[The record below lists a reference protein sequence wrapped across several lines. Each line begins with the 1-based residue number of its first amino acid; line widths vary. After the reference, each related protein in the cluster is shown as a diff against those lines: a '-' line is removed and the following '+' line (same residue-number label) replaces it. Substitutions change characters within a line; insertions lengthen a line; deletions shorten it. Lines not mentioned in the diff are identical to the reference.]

1 MADLKTALTKV
12 VNRRRL
18 AGGEFSYVF
27 RPTGE
32 SVTGKKAVWGM
43 VKADKEA
50 YNKLREEAL
59 VEGEA
64 ESVFDTRALK
74 MIPLVGYEGEVKDEV
89 TDMDTGIAERS
100 EGGAPMEI
108 LPFDEFFRKVTVDK
122 FDKKSSAE
130 EIETFLRQFEN
141 VGLIKRRMVSS
152 SKKGNNKEI
161 FSGCYDVTFT
171 DNESA
176 AKFLALPEVKFK
188 DKVLNIKLRKTL
200 MQERTLQRM
209 QNSIFSHNKRITE
222 CLAKTG
228 EEGKQV
234 FVFGIGLHPDEQI
247 QEYFC
252 GLESEFTNI
261 LTART
266 VFVSHN
272 ESKKFL
278 GYLLGFDDENS
289 ADEFCKKDKKFKE
302 KELRCSKLSDLV
314 ARIEMHRKKANF
326 DDDCS
331 DAEADKKIV
340 LLRVNE
346 HDEKKAD
353 TKIKEIFEKVVDVHR
368 SGADQG
374 IVEHITIVT
383 FANAD
388 SAKAALNVEVDS
400 DFVRPINIIGMMEYL
415 EERWKLL
422 EENKEKAEKADKKYK
437 DIKENHV
444 TIEGN
449 TVIVADPTEHPH
461 PTKDKNKKNK
471 NNEPKI
477 SLNGKSRSSQTES
490 MVQGALAKRQKRGS
504 SDWDIYVAVGNLQP
518 KMKNLGKPSDMDICN
533 YFLHNHKDVSDV
545 KFINWTD
552 IVFVKFQDV
561 ASAERFLGLSYVM
574 FYGNEL
580 IRKDVESFLQK
591 KNPAQKD
598 DIAKLLLGKKFSD
611 VATGVGSGNTQINN
625 GSNSGSL
632 EVVLSKFPS
641 KNNTVRELFIS
652 ELHLSEGDVGQPQ
665 WVKADKKFTARM
677 TVKLEE
683 NAIGYLVR
691 KWNDLHINV
700 EGEEVSAELA
710 NGNKGVKREG
720 AQPKPKKARAKKA
733 RTSFY
738 EDY

>member
-1 MADLKTALTKV
+1 MSDLKSALTKV

-18 AGGEFSYVF
+18 TGGEFSYVF

-43 VKADKEA
+43 VKADEEA
-50 YNKLREEAL
+50 YNKLKKEACI
-59 VEGEA
+59 EGEA
-64 ESVFDTRALK
+64 EAEFDTRALK

-89 TDMDTGIAERS
+89 TDMDTGTAERT
-100 EGGAPMEI
+100 EGGFPMEI
-108 LPFDEFFRKVTVDK
+108 LAFEEFFRKVSVDK
-122 FDKKSSAE
+122 FDKKSTPE
-130 EIETFLRQFEN
+130 ECETFLRQFEN
-141 VGLIKRRMVSS
+141 VGLVKRRMVPS

-161 FSGCYDVTFT
+161 FSGCYDVTFN
-171 DNESA
+171 DDESA

-188 DKVLNIKLRKTL
+188 DKEMNVKLRKTL
-200 MQERTLQRM
+200 MQEKTLRRM
-209 QNSIFSHNKRITE
+209 HNSVFTHNKRITE
-222 CLAKTG
+222 CLAITG
-228 EEGKQV
+228 EEERQV
-234 FVFGIGLHPDEQI
+234 FVFGIGLHSDEQI

-266 VFVSHN
+266 VFVMHN

-278 GYLLGFDDENS
+278 GYLLGFDDEKS

-302 KELRCSKLSDLV
+302 KELRCSRLSDLV
-314 ARIEMHRKKANF
+314 ARIQMHRKKANF
-326 DDDCS
+326 DQGDES
-331 DAEADKKIV
+331 EANRKIV

-346 HDEKKAD
+346 HDVSKAD
-353 TKIKEIFEKVVDVHR
+353 AKIKEIFEKVVTVHR

-374 IVEHITIVT
+374 IAEHITIVT
-383 FANAD
+383 FATAD
-388 SAKAALNVEVDS
+388 NAKAALNIEVDS
-400 DFVRPINIIGMMEYL
+400 EFVRPINVMGMTDYL

-422 EENKEKAEKADKKYK
+422 EENKEKADKADKKYK

-449 TVIVADPTEHPH
+449 TVIVADPTEHP
-461 PTKDKNKKNK
+461 TKDKNKKTK
-471 NNEPKI
+471 NNEPKV
-477 SLNGKSRSSQTES
+477 SLNGKSRSSQTEPIA
-490 MVQGALAKRQKRGS
+490 QGALAKRQKRGS

-552 IVFVKFQDV
+552 IVFVKFKDV
-561 ASAERFLGLSYVM
+561 ASAERFLGLSYAM

-580 IRKDVESFLQK
+580 HRKDVESFLQK
-591 KNPAQKD
+591 KNPAQKEE
-598 DIAKLLLGKKFSD
+598 IAKLLLGKKFGD
-611 VATGVGSGNTQINN
+611 VGTGVGAGNTSTIK

-632 EVVLSKFPS
+632 EVVLSTFPS

-700 EGEEVSAELA
+700 EGEEVSAEVV
-710 NGNKGVKREG
+710 NGIKGGKREG
-720 AQPKPKKARAKKA
+720 AQPKTKKPRAKKP